1 MSQNASSE
9 CVVLQRKHE
18 NLSLHPKLQLPI
30 QPAHNVSMCSK
41 HNPLPRL
48 YPQSTPLRG

>member
-1 MSQNASSE
+1 MSRNASSE
-9 CVVLQRKHE
+9 CVVLNNQ